1 MDDIALSLQEI
12 TANSKKLPNFLFSSI
27 LWKQKTNKKNQTK
40 NPQKQQQQ
48 KNRPEEPTNQKTKQT
63 KTTKTKQTKKICVP
77 AHGYDTYSKFFLY
90 SLRTGSKS
98 LRLWTT

>member
-27 LWKQKTNKKNQTK
+27 LWKQKTPKITKKNK
-40 NPQKQQQQ
+40 L
-48 KNRPEEPTNQKTKQT
+48 EEPTNQTKNKQT

-77 AHGYDTYSKFFLY
+77 AHGYDTL
-90 SLRTGSKS
+90 
-98 LRLWTT
+98 